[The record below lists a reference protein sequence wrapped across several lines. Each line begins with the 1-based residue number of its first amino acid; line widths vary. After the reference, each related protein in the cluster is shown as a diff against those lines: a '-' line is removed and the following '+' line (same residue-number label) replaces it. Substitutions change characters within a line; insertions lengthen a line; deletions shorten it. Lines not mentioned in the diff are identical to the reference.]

1 MNTNRLKIG
10 TALGGAW
17 LHKLPIRWQ
26 LGIGFSA
33 AVVLTAATLLLVN
46 LQLRQLSSGVT
57 QINRHS
63 LPLVLAVDEMDLSR
77 SDVQQFL
84 TDVAATHDDG
94 GYKDAEEAVAR
105 FVHDAEVF
113 RQHFRAQGDGQ
124 GVKQVDAL
132 EASFRRFAAFG
143 RTMAQ
148 AYTDQGREAGNL
160 MMKGTA
166 DTPGFDAISEAL
178 QRDMTAFRQRQVDE
192 AHAIVADAEAAA
204 SRIHTWMAVA
214 MAISVAMA
222 CVLGTLIVRSV
233 TGLLGG
239 EPSHAVRVARSVA
252 EGDLSTP
259 IRLAPGDAHSLM
271 AHLAHMQTALAAL
284 CHEVREGAQSVAAAS
299 EQIAQG
305 NQDLNARTALQA
317 SGMQQTNV
325 SIGAFRDGLQHNATC
340 AVEACDIAQHAA
352 DVAAESAGLVTQVTT
367 TMRGI
372 QDSSRRIGD
381 IIGVIDGIA
390 FQTNILALNAAV
402 EAARAGEQGRGFA
415 VVAAEVRH
423 LARRSAEAA
432 KEIKSLIQTSI
443 ERVDSGA
450 QVVDAVGGTLHAAV
464 DEIAKVSQLMVSIT
478 EASQQQTRDVNEVA
492 DAVGVMDQGVQ
503 QNAALV
509 EEMAAAA
516 GSLHGQAE
524 RLVGHVACFKLSA

>member
-1 MNTNRLKIG
+1 MKG
-10 TALGGAW
+10 AALGAPW

-26 LGIGFSA
+26 LGIGFA
-33 AVVLTAATLLLVN
+33 ATVVLTAACLLLIGIK
-46 LQLRQLSSGVT
+46 LDTLADGVAH
-57 QINRHS
+57 INRQS

-94 GYKDAEEAVAR
+94 GFKEADEAVAR
-105 FVHDAEVF
+105 FERDAETF
-113 RQHFRAQGDGQ
+113 RQHYRAVHDDQGLA
-124 GVKQVDAL
+124 QVNAL
-132 EASFRRFAAFG
+132 VAHFQRYAELG
-143 RTMAQ
+143 RSMAQ
-148 AYTDQGREAGNL
+148 AYIAHGIDAGNL

-166 DTPGFDAISEAL
+166 TQPGFDAVSEDL
-178 QRDMTAFRQRQVDE
+178 QREMTAFRQQQVNE
-192 AHAIVADAEAAA
+192 ANAIAAEAETAA
-204 SRIHTWMAVA
+204 ERIRTWMALA
-214 MAISVAMA
+214 MAMSALTA

-239 EPSHAVRVARSVA
+239 EPGHAVRVARSVA
-252 EGDLSTP
+252 EGDLCTP
-259 IRLAPGDAHSLM
+259 IRLQAGDEHSLM

-325 SIGAFRDGLQHNATC
+325 SIGAFRDGLQHNASC
-340 AVEACDIAQHAA
+340 AVEACDIARHAA
-352 DVAAESAGLVTQVTT
+352 DVAAESASLVTQVTT
-367 TMRGI
+367 TMHGI

-524 RLVGHVACFKLSA
+524 RLVDHVACFKLCAVL